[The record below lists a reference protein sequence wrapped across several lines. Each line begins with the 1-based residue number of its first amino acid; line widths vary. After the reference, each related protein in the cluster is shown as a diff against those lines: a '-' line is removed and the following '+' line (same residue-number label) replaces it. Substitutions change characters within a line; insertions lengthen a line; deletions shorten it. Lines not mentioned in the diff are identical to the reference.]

1 MLKFSPGVAHIM
13 FKVEI
18 MSNED
23 REWHESF
30 SLVLGPDDPV
40 EAVLGDSS
48 TATVTILDQEA
59 AGSPILPAPPVVV
72 TLADYDRMEE
82 VTKEGAKKS
91 PSPGYPLVC
100 VTPCDLHVPKYALMK
115 ERCGEAGINQSSIQF
130 SWEVAAPT
138 DGNGSPLAF
147 RDHHG
152 QHALHQR
159 QPQGAGQHLLQ
170 PAVPRALRGQGCGQG
185 WPRGDPPEEQRGD
198 HRHRQRHLSHAGGGG
213 DGPRLP
219 GAVLHCHAAV
229 PGCEAQGASQQDPHL
244 GADPPPGWDAAPHLH
259 AAAAQPAFP
268 SLRVHLQA
276 PARLLQPGH
285 CQRPQGHLRGRVP
298 GRGDPGQLRAGPGLR
313 PPLPAGPCSEGA
325 QEHPAV
331 PAPQPQEL
339 HLDLR
344 RLLRHDRVN

>member
-1 MLKFSPGVAHIM
+1 MRTSEQSLVMNPLLSVFLVLAPSGVAHIM

-72 TLADYDRMEE
+72 TVAGHYDRVEE

-159 QPQGAGQHLLQ
+159 QPQGTRAGRH
-170 PAVPRALRGQGCGQG
+170 RWGCGDSG
-185 WPRGDPPEEQRGD
+185 LKISLDLG
-198 HRHRQRHLSHAGGGG
+198 LAG
-213 DGPRLP
+213 R
-219 GAVLHCHAAV
+219 
-229 PGCEAQGASQQDPHL
+229 PGCFSFISFIFHFI
-244 GADPPPGWDAAPHLH
+244 H
-259 AAAAQPAFP
+259 FP
-268 SLRVHLQA
+268 FILFSKSSE
-276 PARLLQPGH
+276 
-285 CQRPQGHLRGRVP
+285 CQENTGFF
-298 GRGDPGQLRAGPGLR
+298 
-313 PPLPAGPCSEGA
+313 
-325 QEHPAV
+325 
-331 PAPQPQEL
+331 
-339 HLDLR
+339 
-344 RLLRHDRVN
+344 